1 MIRLEVSRAN
11 LRKGISGQ
19 HFRNTYILNLIKRDS
34 GVRNYKASWVQIK
47 ISLKR
52 YYQYAENGKTPYHKA
67 FSFSSNKRFYYDH
80 LTNFASTMMSFIHI
94 LIRKERFNVSL

>member
-19 HFRNTYILNLIKRDS
+19 HFRNTYILNLIKRNS
-34 GVRNYKASWVQIK
+34 GVRNYKASWLQIK
-47 ISLKR
+47 DFTKTILSI
-52 YYQYAENGKTPYHKA
+52 ENRKTPYYKA
-67 FSFSSNKRFYYDH
+67 FFYFSSNKRFYYDH
-80 LTNFASTMMSFIHI
+80 LTNFASTMMSFVHI

>member
-34 GVRNYKASWVQIK
+34 ESEIIKLAGFKSK

-52 YYQYAENGKTPYHKA
+52 YYQYAEMEKRLIIRR
-67 FSFSSNKRFYYDH
+67 FSIF
-80 LTNFASTMMSFIHI
+80 LQTNDFTMTI
-94 LIRKERFNVSL
+94 